1 MTAPIFYFDFSSPYS
16 YLAAMRIDDLLP
28 TAEWRPIA
36 FGVVVQ
42 RIGKT
47 PWSFGHDKSVTQA
60 LIDHRA
66 LDRGLPPLRY
76 PEGWPKHTYSVAPLR
91 AALVAGQL
99 GLLKEFSRELFRSA
113 FVEGADLRDLGVID
127 AAAVRAGLFHDEVV
141 SGIQHADIKAKLRA
155 DTEEAIERGVSGVPT
170 VVVGDALFWGDDQLE
185 DAAEAFAAVP
195 D

>member
-91 AALVAGQL
+91 AYLT
-99 GLLKEFSRELFRSA
+99 
-113 FVEGADLRDLGVID
+113 
-127 AAAVRAGLFHDEVV
+127 GLFGATPAMTYTPDEVW
-141 SGIQHADIKAKLRA
+141 
-155 DTEEAIERGVSGVPT
+155 PT
-170 VVVGDALFWGDDQLE
+170 PAWSTKVENCVLACL
-185 DAAEAFAAVP
+185 
-195 D
+195 